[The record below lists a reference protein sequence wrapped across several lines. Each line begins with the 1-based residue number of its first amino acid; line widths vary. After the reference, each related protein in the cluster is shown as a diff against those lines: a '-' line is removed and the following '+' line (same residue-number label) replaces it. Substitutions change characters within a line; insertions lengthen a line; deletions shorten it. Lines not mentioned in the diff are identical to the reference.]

1 MNVFFNRKKR
11 QVDDTNGWDRLDIE
25 LHHGEG
31 VRRTTHRRN
40 NLDQKS
46 TAPKS
51 CQRKKLYSAPNILH
65 IIAVTIINLSCYRI
79 FYGLPTKVKQS

>member
-31 VRRTTHRRN
+31 VRRTAHRRN

-51 CQRKKLYSAPNILH
+51 CQQKRL
-65 IIAVTIINLSCYRI
+65 
-79 FYGLPTKVKQS
+79 

>member
-1 MNVFFNRKKR
+1 MCFFNRKKR

-31 VRRTTHRRN
+31 VRRTAHRRN

-51 CQRKKLYSAPNILH
+51 CQRKKLYFAQYFAHNCGY
-65 IIAVTIINLSCYRI
+65 NY
-79 FYGLPTKVKQS
+79 